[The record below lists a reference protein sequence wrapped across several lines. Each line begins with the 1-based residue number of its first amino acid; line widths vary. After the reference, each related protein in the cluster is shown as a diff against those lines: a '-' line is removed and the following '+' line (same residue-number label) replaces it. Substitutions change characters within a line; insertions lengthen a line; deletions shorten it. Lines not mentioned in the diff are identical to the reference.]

1 MTDKTADTSVG
12 TKALQ
17 NVSSAIESIERDVG
31 KLTDK
36 GDLGSVSAHLTS
48 LEGAKLEVATAFTL
62 ATLMY
67 MALRAQGHST
77 VAGGDQPHPI
87 HSELKRIKQ
96 YVERVN
102 KAASSAQSAVST
114 PSDNAAPAEQQQQK
128 SQSKRRADSTG
139 GSARR
144 PGSTK
149 KAKK

>member
-114 PSDNAAPAEQQQQK
+114 PSDNAAPAEQQQK

-139 GSARR
+139 DAARR
-144 PGSTK
+144 PGSSK